1 MVLITWSARAGAAA
15 DEPTHTVVR
24 DDDGAVEPADVMHD
38 SVMLWYALHALC
50 SAAVEQGLVL
60 AVVAQDE
67 NVVWPHAE
75 QTS

>member
-1 MVLITWSARAGAAA
+1 
-15 DEPTHTVVR
+15 
-24 DDDGAVEPADVMHD
+24 MHD